1 MTDSGMSSAELLLS
15 NLNDHQVIRIEG
27 RVAWMTSLVGLI
39 KEDQPD
45 HIEFTGELTLQGLQA
60 ELADYLSVEP
70 GASFIQ
76 QALKLRLA
84 AGNKLLLIVNSEEVD
99 TQALTYLLGL
109 PSICDEEGSAVTV
122 LLLSTPDLLSAL
134 KSTPS
139 LAAKLDGYYQE
150 DKDDVAT
157 TGLNINKTAVAAA
170 VSLLVIGMGGWY
182 ITQQSSLKTDS
193 PTPILVNSD
202 SSSKE
207 SASVAQN
214 SVKEPQ
220 KELLSQ
226 QEIASE
232 SIAGGVVESTTGTV
246 ESPSVSVESKLE
258 PVAVTGQEVS
268 TVEEKIDANLAADLA
283 ATIEKAKAKK
293 SGEAKAL
300 TVTAVEANTRK
311 TNVITE
317 PSSKNIQTALRDN
330 PTPEIPRT
338 RTEEAVP
345 PVLFKR
351 VKSVAS
357 LNNEEEVRKVVDN
370 WGKAWESQ
378 DWESYIGSYV
388 QHTNL
393 YGVQMSIEEWRA
405 FRKKR
410 LLTPEWIKLELGKP
424 KYTRLNTHWYRVEF
438 YQRFEKP
445 GYADETTKR
454 LELTLTS
461 YGWRI
466 ASEAANGTVVLKRP
480 GG

>member
-170 VSLLVIGMGGWY
+170 VSLLVIGIGGWY
-182 ITQQSSLKTDS
+182 MTQQSSIDIDPPS
-193 PTPILVNSD
+193 PNLVNTD

-246 ESPSVSVESKLE
+246 ESPSVESKLE
-258 PVAVTGQEVS
+258 PVAVTVHEAS
-268 TVEEKIDANLAADLA
+268 TVEGKVDANLAADLA
-283 ATIEKAKAKK
+283 ATIEQAKAKK
-293 SGEAKAL
+293 SGEAKIL

-311 TNVITE
+311 TNVSTE
-317 PSSKNIQTALRDN
+317 PSSKNIETALRDN
-330 PTPEIPRT
+330 PTPEMPKI

-345 PVLFKR
+345 PMVFKP

-357 LNNEEEVRKVVDN
+357 LNNEAEVRKVVDN
-370 WGKAWESQ
+370 WGKAWKSQ

-393 YGVQMSIEEWRA
+393 YGVKMSIEEWRA

-461 YGWRI
+461 YGWKI
-466 ASEAANGTVVLKRP
+466 ASEAADGTIVLKRP

>member
-27 RVAWMTSLVGLI
+27 RVAWMNGLVGLI
-39 KEDQPD
+39 KEDQPE
-45 HIEFTGELTLQGLQA
+45 HIEFTGELALQNLQA
-60 ELADYLSVEP
+60 ELADYLSVES

-76 QALKLRLA
+76 QALKTRLA
-84 AGNKLLLIVNSEEVD
+84 AGSKLLLIVNSEEVD

-109 PSICDEEGSAVTV
+109 PSICDEQGSAVTV

-157 TGLNINKTAVAAA
+157 AGLNFNKTAVAAA
-170 VSLLVIGMGGWY
+170 VSLLVIAVGGWY
-182 ITQQSSLKTDS
+182 LVQQPSIDIDSSS
-193 PTPILVNSD
+193 PNLVNTD

-214 SVKEPQ
+214 GTKEPQ

-226 QEIASE
+226 KEIVSE
-232 SIAGGVVESTTGTV
+232 SIAGEDVESTTGTV
-246 ESPSVSVESKLE
+246 EPPSVSVESKLE
-258 PVAVTGQEVS
+258 PVVVLGQDVS
-268 TVEEKIDANLAADLA
+268 TVEEKMDTNLAVDLA
-283 ATIEKAKAKK
+283 ATIEQAKAKN
-293 SGEAKAL
+293 SGETKAL
-300 TVTAVEANTRK
+300 TVTAVEANTSK

-317 PSSKNIQTALRDN
+317 PSSKNIQTALRDK
-330 PTPEIPRT
+330 PTAEMPKIK
-338 RTEEAVP
+338 TEETVP
-345 PVLFKR
+345 PVLFQP

-357 LNNEEEVRKVVDN
+357 LNNEAEVRKVVDR
-370 WGKAWESQ
+370 WGKAWEAQ
-378 DWESYIGSYV
+378 DWDSYISSYV
-388 QHTNL
+388 QNTNL
-393 YGVQMSIEEWRA
+393 YGVKMSIEEWRA

-410 LLTPEWIKLELGKP
+410 LLTPEWIELELGKP
-424 KYTRLNTHWYRVEF
+424 QYTRLNTHWYRVEF

-461 YGWRI
+461 YGWKI
-466 ASEAANGTVVLKRP
+466 ASEAADGTIVLKRP